1 MLDLLALR
9 DLARRDVPVAPLLDG
24 LPLLSP
30 EVFRVRAEEEAARH
44 RRHLGG
50 FALLRIGVSDPV
62 DQPLLDE
69 AAATETR
76 RTDSVC
82 RQPDGSYA
90 LLLVQAREGVAAV
103 VTARIERTMGEIA
116 GGRAVSLV
124 AGAAH
129 AGRRRVDA
137 EELWRAASRAYLDA
151 SRREPLAAAAH

>member
-9 DLARRDVPVAPLLDG
+9 DLTRRDVPVAPLLDD

-30 EVFRVRAEEEAARH
+30 EAFRVRAEDEAVRH
-44 RRHLGG
+44 GRHLGG
-50 FALLRIGVSDPV
+50 FALVRIGVSDPA

-103 VTARIERTMGEIA
+103 VIRRIERTMGELA
-116 GGRAVSLV
+116 AGRAVSLIV
-124 AGAAH
+124 GAAH
-129 AGRRRVDA
+129 AGRRRVAA
-137 EELWRAASRAYLDA
+137 EELWRIASRAYIDA